1 MLILIS
7 LFASTPVKA
16 AQVNPPRPFQL
27 RLPRR
32 HLIGVNVELLR
43 DLGNR
48 PLILDRCNRNL
59 CLEGRRM
66 APRSSFLVRQA
77 VDVTSGIPARKFWRQ
92 ILLSTP
98 QPSRLS
104 CKDNFVWITTPPD

>member
-1 MLILIS
+1 
-7 LFASTPVKA
+7 
-16 AQVNPPRPFQL
+16 
-27 RLPRR
+27 
-32 HLIGVNVELLR
+32 
-43 DLGNR
+43 
-48 PLILDRCNRNL
+48 
-59 CLEGRRM
+59 M